1 MKPHKCPSCGAEL
14 NNDNRDFSFCQY
26 CGAKIMSDDHRSS
39 YRFID
44 EAKIH
49 ENETKRMIRMREMEI
64 DKERWENERIEKEI
78 DKFKSSK
85 LFKFLIV
92 AFFISII
99 IAIKGFS
106 DLNFLLGIIAII
118 QAALFGIAWLIKLR
132 VIKERKDNL
141 HILFIIIG
149 LLLVLPEFKLSG
161 FDFNNI
167 NKKDEVERSTVFLGD
182 KVLELFS
189 KNEE

>member
-92 AFFISII
+92 AFFISIL

-132 VIKERKDNL
+132 VIKEKKDNL

-167 NKKDEVERSTVFLGD
+167 NKKDEVEWSTAFLGD
-182 KVLELFS
+182 KVLEPFL

>member
-1 MKPHKCPSCGAEL
+1 MLH
-14 NNDNRDFSFCQY
+14 
-26 CGAKIMSDDHRSS
+26 
-39 YRFID
+39 
-44 EAKIH
+44 
-49 ENETKRMIRMREMEI
+49 
-64 DKERWENERIEKEI
+64 
-78 DKFKSSK
+78 
-85 LFKFLIV
+85 
-92 AFFISII
+92 FFISII

-182 KVLELFS
+182 KVLEPFS

>member
-14 NNDNRDFSFCQY
+14 NNDNRDSSFCQY

-85 LFKFLIV
+85 LFK
-92 AFFISII
+92 
-99 IAIKGFS
+99 
-106 DLNFLLGIIAII
+106 
-118 QAALFGIAWLIKLR
+118 W
-132 VIKERKDNL
+132 
-141 HILFIIIG
+141 
-149 LLLVLPEFKLSG
+149 
-161 FDFNNI
+161 
-167 NKKDEVERSTVFLGD
+167 
-182 KVLELFS
+182 
-189 KNEE
+189 